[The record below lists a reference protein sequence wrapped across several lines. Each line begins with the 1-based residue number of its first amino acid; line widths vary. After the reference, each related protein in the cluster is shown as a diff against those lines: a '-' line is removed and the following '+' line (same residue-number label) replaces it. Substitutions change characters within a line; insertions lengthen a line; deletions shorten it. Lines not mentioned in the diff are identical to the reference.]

1 MPSTIVEET
10 NENLPA
16 EEEATVRFADLGL
29 SDAVMQAVVDMGYE
43 TPTPVQAASIP
54 EVLAGRDIL
63 AAAQTGT
70 GKTAAFL
77 LPPMSKLGHVVPPA
91 KKGDRCRRRRNAARG
106 RGPLM
111 LVITPTRELAQ
122 QID

>member
-43 TPTPVQAASIP
+43 LSLIH
-54 EVLAGRDIL
+54 I
-63 AAAQTGT
+63 
-70 GKTAAFL
+70 
-77 LPPMSKLGHVVPPA
+77 
-91 KKGDRCRRRRNAARG
+91 
-106 RGPLM
+106 
-111 LVITPTRELAQ
+111 
-122 QID
+122 

>member
-77 LPPMSKLGHVVPPA
+77 LPLCLNWAMWCLPQRRATAAVVVATPRA
-91 KKGDRCRRRRNAARG
+91 DVAR
-106 RGPLM
+106 
-111 LVITPTRELAQ
+111 
-122 QID
+122 

>member
-77 LPPMSKLGHVVPPA
+77 LPTMSKLGHAVLSRKARATAAVVVATP
-91 KKGDRCRRRRNAARG
+91 RAAVVR
-106 RGPLM
+106 
-111 LVITPTRELAQ
+111 
-122 QID
+122 